1 MLASLLRRSNWHA
14 FSSRKVKAMKSY
26 VLSGSTLAVALA
38 VAAPVWAQTPSSQSS
53 PGGAPSST
61 APYSQSAPSAT
72 APSPYTP
79 SAPSTLSQSP
89 MPPSSSSAT
98 TSAPYS
104 TTENAAE
111 PKRGRH
117 VIHRAHRGQT
127 ASHMQSAHGKRHASG
142 KARAPSDNV
151 ADQLNQQELGRV
163 SGSSTVPT
171 GNAAPASP
179 QGGQSSGRGY

>member
-1 MLASLLRRSNWHA
+1 
-14 FSSRKVKAMKSY
+14 MKSY

-89 MPPSSSSAT
+89 SAT

-104 TTENAAE
+104 TNENAAE
-111 PKRGRH
+111 PKPGRH
-117 VIHRAHRGQT
+117 VIRRAHRGQS
-127 ASHMQSAHGKRHASG
+127 ASHMQS
-142 KARAPSDNV
+142 
-151 ADQLNQQELGRV
+151 
-163 SGSSTVPT
+163 T
-171 GNAAPASP
+171 
-179 QGGQSSGRGY
+179 

>member
-1 MLASLLRRSNWHA
+1 TLLATNLSHPIGMNETAERRFGKTNARKLASTEQLASFLYSEGQ
-14 FSSRKVKAMKSY
+14 SY
-26 VLSGSTLAVALA
+26 EELCFKVLSGSTLAVALA

-79 SAPSTLSQSP
+79 SAPSTLSQST

-117 VIHRAHRGQT
+117 VTHRA
-127 ASHMQSAHGKRHASG
+127 
-142 KARAPSDNV
+142 
-151 ADQLNQQELGRV
+151 
-163 SGSSTVPT
+163 
-171 GNAAPASP
+171 
-179 QGGQSSGRGY
+179 

>member
-1 MLASLLRRSNWHA
+1 MLASLLRRSNWQA

-26 VLSGSTLAVALA
+26 VLSGSTLAVALI

-79 SAPSTLSQSP
+79 SAPSTLSQST

-111 PKRGRH
+111 PKPGRH

-127 ASHMQSAHGKRHASG
+127 ASHMQSTHGKRHASG

-151 ADQLNQQELGRV
+151 ANQLNQQELGRV
-163 SGSSTVPT
+163 SGSSTAPT

-179 QGGQSSGRGY
+179 QGGPSSGRGY